1 MNTRPALVIACGA
14 LANEITTLIDAN
26 KWNNLRVQCV
36 PAKIHNTPDQIP
48 DAVRQIIRKAR
59 PDYSEIFIAFADC
72 GTGGLLDAVIAEEQV
87 ERLPGAHCYEFYA
100 GSEAFAQMAEE
111 ELGTFYLTDFLAR
124 HFDRLILEELGI
136 NKHPELRDM
145 YFAHYKKLVYLAQT
159 DNPDLV
165 KMAQDAASKLNL
177 QYEFRRTDYGGLEQ
191 GLRTFNESI
200 VQWQN

>member
-1 MNTRPALVIACGA
+1 MKTKPALIIACGA
-14 LANEITTLIDAN
+14 LAKEITTLINAN
-26 KWNNLRVQCV
+26 QWTNMRVQCI

-48 DAVRQIIRKAR
+48 DAVRQIIHRAR
-59 PDYSEIFIAFADC
+59 PEYSEIFIAFADC
-72 GTGGLLDAVIAEEQV
+72 GTGGLLDNVIREENV
-87 ERLPGAHCYEFYA
+87 ERLAGAHCYEFYA
-100 GSEAFAQMAEE
+100 GSEAFAAMAQE

-159 DNPDLV
+159 DNPELV

-177 QYEFRRTDYGGLEQ
+177 QYEFKRTDYGGLEQ
-191 GLRTFNESI
+191 GLKSFNESI